1 MLKQLY
7 YHNDK
12 AYLINRRIPTHN
24 FEKNGQPNLEFVKA
38 WMEYLGCDHVLRD
51 QTHFIFVETIEDVE
65 FEEINNEQVE
75 S

>member
-24 FEKNGQPNLEFVKA
+24 FEKNKQINLEFVKA

-65 FEEINNEQVE
+65 FEELSNNE
-75 S
+75 